1 MKFSLKKELKQI
13 AIELKALIEKFCTT
27 KDKDQKPQF
36 SFAIVSKDNPEADLN
51 NLAPLKKTSKIKI
64 QTHQISKDPEI
75 INNIINRATE
85 DILPSPE
92 MLRDML
98 TSGKRLNVYQGFD
111 PTAPTLHI
119 GHTAGMRKLKYF
131 QQLGHN
137 VIFLIGD
144 FTARVGDPTD
154 KSAARQKL
162 TKQQVIKNLKKYKKQ
177 ASRILDFNDPENP
190 VQIRFNSKWLEKLNF
205 GDILELTSEFTVQQM
220 LKRDMFRKR
229 LDIEKPIYL
238 HESLYPVMQAYDSV
252 EMNIDIEVGGND
264 QMFNMAC
271 GRDLTAKLLNKEK
284 IVLPNKLLVDPT
296 GKKMGKSEG
305 NMIMLSDSAKDM
317 YGKVMAFSDAL
328 IAPAFKLLTDIPLK
342 EIEKMKEAMQS
353 KDTNPMKFKK
363 KLAFTIT
370 AEHKGRKAAQKAEKY
385 FEKVFQK
392 KTAKAEIPEIQTDK
406 QSISIIEA
414 IADIANFAPS
424 NSQAKR
430 LIKQGAVSID
440 GEKVKDKQYEI
451 ELNSESVVTLR
462 VGKKIAKIINKS

>member
-1 MKFSLKKELKQI
+1 
-13 AIELKALIEKFCTT
+13 
-27 KDKDQKPQF
+27 
-36 SFAIVSKDNPEADLN
+36 
-51 NLAPLKKTSKIKI
+51 
-64 QTHQISKDPEI
+64 
-75 INNIINRATE
+75 
-85 DILPSPE
+85 

-162 TKQQVIKNLKKYKKQ
+162 TKQQVMQNLKKYKEQ
-177 ASRILDFNDPENP
+177 AGKILDFDDPENP
-190 VQIRFNSKWLEKLNF
+190 VQIRFNSKWLEELNF

-238 HESLYPVMQAYDSV
+238 HEFLYPVMQAYDSV
-252 EMNIDIEVGGND
+252 EMNIDVEIGGND
-264 QMFNMAC
+264 QMFNMSC
-271 GRDLTAKLLNKEK
+271 GRDLTGKLLNKEK
-284 IVLPNKLLVDPT
+284 VVLPNKLLVDPS

-305 NMIMLSDSAKDM
+305 NMIMLSDSAKDI
-317 YGKVMAFSDAL
+317 YGKVMAFSDTL
-328 IAPAFKLLTDIPLK
+328 IAPAFELLTDVPLR
-342 EIEKMKEAMQS
+342 EIEQMQEAMLQ
-353 KDTNPMKFKK
+353 KETNPMKFKK
-363 KLAFTIT
+363 RLAFTIT
-370 AEHKGRKAAQKAEKY
+370 AEHKGEKAAHKAEEY

-392 KTAKAEIPEIQTDK
+392 KASTAKIPEIETNK
-406 QSISIIEA
+406 AKLSIIEA
-414 IADIANFAPS
+414 IADVTDFAPS

-440 GEKVKDKQYEI
+440 GKKIKDKQYEI
-451 ELNSESVVTLR
+451 ELESGEEITLR